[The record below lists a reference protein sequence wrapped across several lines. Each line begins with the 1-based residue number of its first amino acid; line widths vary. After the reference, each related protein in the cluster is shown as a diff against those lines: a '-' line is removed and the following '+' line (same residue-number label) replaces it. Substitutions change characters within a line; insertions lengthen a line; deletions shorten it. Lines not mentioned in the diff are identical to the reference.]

1 MLIAPALLIVTTA
14 IAAAPSGWAE
24 GTPGKDN
31 GATRDYYNRAGQL
44 EWKHKL
50 GDWRDANDVAQG
62 DAPFAT
68 ATITAAD
75 QAKFVAWDVTPLV
88 REWLGG
94 KHPNQGFFLRAVGG
108 QGARSFGSR
117 EQKDAALRPQLV
129 LTGDKDTL
137 ALAPE
142 ADTYL
147 DGSTYRSLGNADT
160 LKVSSA
166 PQHALLRFDLAG
178 TDKLGKVSKAVL
190 RLHNLAQSGGK
201 PLTVG
206 VFRRAQ
212 GHDVPDEEPQFG
224 LAAQY
229 PGDRGIGKDPA
240 VLFATGFEAEDWA
253 REWSQVGP
261 PKRLRTLD
269 AEPALGFR
277 PLQRKALAV
286 HLVKG
291 ELTACNTLYKFGP
304 KHGAEPEEVYFRY
317 YLRLGDDWNQTAQGG
332 KMPGLSGTYGKAGWG
347 GRRSN
352 GSNGWS
358 ARGSF
363 YLSIPDDNPLA
374 GRHPI
379 GWYCYHADQQGTY
392 GDGWVWK
399 HGYRGFL
406 EKNRWYCIEQYV
418 KLNTPKEKDGVLR
431 AWVDGRLA
439 FEKTDIR
446 FRDVDRLKVEQV
458 WLNVYH
464 GGTTPSPRDQHLF
477 LDNVVIARR
486 YIGPMK

>member
-1 MLIAPALLIVTTA
+1 MLIISALLVAATTV
-14 IAAAPSGWAE
+14 AAAPNDWAE

-50 GDWRDANDVAQG
+50 GDWRDANDIAQG
-62 DAPFAT
+62 DAPCAAAT
-68 ATITAAD
+68 VTAAH
-75 QAKFVAWDVTPLV
+75 QGKFAEWDVTPLV
-88 REWLGG
+88 RDWLGG
-94 KHPNQGFFLRAVGG
+94 KHQNQGFFLRAVGG
-108 QGARSFGSR
+108 QGTRAFGSR
-117 EQKDAALRPQLV
+117 EQADAALRPQLV
-129 LTGDKDTL
+129 LAGDKGTL
-137 ALAPE
+137 TLAPE

-147 DGSTYRSLGNADT
+147 DGSTYRSLGNADN

-178 TDKLGKVSKAVL
+178 AGKLGKVSKAVL
-190 RLHNLAQSGGK
+190 RLHNLAHPGGK

-206 VFRRAQ
+206 VFRCAQ
-212 GHDVPDEEPQFG
+212 GHDAPGEEPRLG

-229 PGDRGIGKDPA
+229 PGDRGISKDPA
-240 VLFATGFEAEDWA
+240 VLFATGFEAADWA
-253 REWSQVGP
+253 KEWSQVAP
-261 PKRLRTLD
+261 RERLRTLD
-269 AEPALGFR
+269 ADAALRFR
-277 PLQRKALAV
+277 PLHGKALAV
-286 HLVKG
+286 HLAKG

-317 YLRLGDDWNQTAQGG
+317 YLRLGDDWNQTVQGG

-399 HGYRGFL
+399 RGYYGFL
-406 EKNRWYCIEQYV
+406 EKNRWYCVEQYV

-439 FEKTDIR
+439 FAKADIR

-477 LDNVVIARR
+477 IDNVVIARK

>member
-1 MLIAPALLIVTTA
+1 MLIVSALLVAAT
-14 IAAAPSGWAE
+14 AAAALNDWAE

-44 EWKHKL
+44 EWKTRL
-50 GDWRDANDVAQG
+50 GDWRDAHDVAQG
-62 DAPFAT
+62 DAPY
-68 ATITAAD
+68 AAASVTVAH
-75 QAKFVAWDVTPLV
+75 QGKFVEWDGTPLV

-94 KHPNQGFFLRAVGG
+94 KYPNQGLFLRAVGG

-117 EQKDAALRPQLV
+117 EQKDVALRPQLV
-129 LTGDKDTL
+129 LTGAKGTL
-137 ALAPE
+137 ALAPQ

-147 DGSTYRSLGNADT
+147 EGSTYRSLGNADT
-160 LKVSSA
+160 LKVSPA

-178 TDKLGKVSKAVL
+178 AGQLGPVSKAGL
-190 RLHNLAQSGGK
+190 RLHNLTQSGGK

-206 VFRRAQ
+206 VFRCAQ
-212 GHDVPDEEPQFG
+212 GHDAPTEEPRYG

-229 PGDRGIGKDPA
+229 PGDRGIGTDPA
-240 VLFATGFEAEDWA
+240 VLFATGFEPEDWA
-253 REWSQVGP
+253 KEWSQVAP
-261 PKRLRTLD
+261 RERLRTLD
-269 AEPALGFR
+269 ADAALQFR
-277 PLQRKALAV
+277 PLHGKALAV
-286 HLVKG
+286 HLAKG
-291 ELTACNTLYKFGP
+291 ELTACNTLYKFGQ
-304 KHGAEPEEVYFRY
+304 KHGTEPEEVYFRY
-317 YLRLGDDWNQTAQGG
+317 YLRLGDDWNQTVQGG

-379 GWYCYHADQQGTY
+379 GWYCYHADQQGAY

-406 EKNRWYCIEQYV
+406 EKNRWYCVEQYV

-439 FEKTDIR
+439 FEKTDLR
-446 FRDVDRLKVEQV
+446 FRDVDPLKVEQV

-464 GGTTPSPRDQHLF
+464 GGTAPSPHDQHLF
-477 LDNVVIARR
+477 IDNVVIATK
-486 YIGPMK
+486 YVGPMK